1 MGCFEDLMDFREQMS
16 TVMKKPSQKA
26 ETKRA
31 RNAQHLNQKE
41 TSSRPKTK

>member
-1 MGCFEDLMDFREQMS
+1 MN

-41 TSSRPKTK
+41 KSTRPKPNEKSTFCS